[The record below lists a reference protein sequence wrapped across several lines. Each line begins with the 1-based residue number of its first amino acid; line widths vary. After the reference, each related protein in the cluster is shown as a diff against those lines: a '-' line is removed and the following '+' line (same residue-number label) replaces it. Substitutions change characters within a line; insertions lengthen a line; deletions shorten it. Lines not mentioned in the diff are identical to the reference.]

1 MSELG
6 DKRRLFT
13 WALSFLLKK
22 MLDSG
27 YGPMLGKDGLK
38 HMKNSLHFEGL
49 AVDIDLTKDGFYLSD
64 GKDHQQFGEY
74 WETLDKD
81 CRWGGRFSDANHY
94 SVTMGGCS

>member
-6 DKRRLFT
+6 TKRKLFT
-13 WALSFLLKK
+13 KCVCKLLQV
-22 MLDSG
+22 MLEAG
-27 YGPMLGKDGLK
+27 YEPMLGKDGLK
-38 HMKNSLHFEGL
+38 HMANSLHFDGL

-94 SVTMGGCS
+94 SVTMGGRS